1 MIQHTI
7 QNHVNKYYYAAKNSA
22 IDVQIC
28 VVHFHIYKI
37 VYQMGNSNIL

>member
-1 MIQHTI
+1 MKQQRK

-28 VVHFHIYKI
+28 VAHLDLYKI
-37 VYQMGNSNIL
+37 V